1 MTTDRARQLRSAQT
15 DAEQRLWAALRDR
28 RLEGFKFRRQRKIG
42 PYIGDFVCVEYNLIV
57 EADGGQHAE
66 NPKDDLR
73 TAWLEQHGWTV
84 IRFWNN
90 DILANLDGVLSAI
103 LEALAKQALTLP
115 PLRGGSLPLPRGGRG
130 ADVAPGQDGM
140 D

>member
-1 MTTDRARQLRSAQT
+1 MTIDKARLLRST
-15 DAEQRLWAALRDR
+15 PTNAEQRLWAALRDR
-28 RLEGFKFRRQRKIG
+28 RLEGFKFRRQREIG
-42 PYIGDFVCVEYNLIV
+42 SFVVDFVCIEYRLVI

-73 TAWLEQHGWTV
+73 TAWLEEHGWKV

-90 DILANLDGVLSAI
+90 DILANLDGVLAAI
-103 LEALAKQALTLP
+103 LESLAKQSLTLP

-130 ADVAPGQDGM
+130 AESSHTPDGM